1 MPKDPVTFRFERDAR
16 PLLEQAAKAAGL
28 KISNYVEEAVLEKL
42 GQIDRLRTSQE
53 LELLRNQITLLRE
66 ELSLAT
72 EANLVVTGSQ
82 KPYSPEA
89 AKAWVSA
96 HLKSREGR
104 R

>member
-1 MPKDPVTFRFERDAR
+1 MPKDPVTFRLERDAR
-16 PLLEQAAKAAGL
+16 PLLEQAAKAEGL

-42 GQIDRLRTSQE
+42 GHIDRLRTSQE

-72 EANLVVTGSQ
+72 EANLVVAGSQ

-89 AKAWVSA
+89 AKAWVGT